1 MKIPDTHAIVMIGEI
16 GGNAEETAAAYIK
29 AHVKKPVV
37 GFIAGQTAPPGRR
50 MGHAGAIISGGSGKA
65 EDKIA
70 AMKAAGITVCATPA
84 EIGEK
89 IKSRLMNMERTF
101 AIIKPDAVAA
111 GQTGEIL
118 AIIQKAGFRIV
129 GMKMK
134 RLSQLEA
141 EGFYAVH
148 KERPFYGSL
157 VKFMTEGPVVV
168 MALEAPDAIK
178 KWRDTMGATNPA
190 NAAEGTIR
198 KRFAQSIERNCV
210 HGSDAPETAAVEIP
224 FFFSSAELL

>member
-1 MKIPDTHAIVMIGEI
+1 MIGEI

-29 AHVKKPVV
+29 ENVKKPVV

-65 EDKIA
+65 ADKIA
-70 AMKAAGITVCATPA
+70 AMKAAGITVCAIARRNRRKNQEAALRTMQ
-84 EIGEK
+84 I
-89 IKSRLMNMERTF
+89 MERTF

-111 GQTGEIL
+111 GQAGEIL
-118 AIIQKAGFRIV
+118 AIVQKAGFRVV

-148 KERPFYGSL
+148 RERPFYGVAGEVHDRRPGGGDGARSAR
-157 VKFMTEGPVVV
+157 T
-168 MALEAPDAIK
+168 
-178 KWRDTMGATNPA
+178 RSRNGATRWARPIPA

-198 KRFAQSIERNCV
+198 KRFAQVIERNCV

-224 FFFSSAELL
+224 FFFSAAELL